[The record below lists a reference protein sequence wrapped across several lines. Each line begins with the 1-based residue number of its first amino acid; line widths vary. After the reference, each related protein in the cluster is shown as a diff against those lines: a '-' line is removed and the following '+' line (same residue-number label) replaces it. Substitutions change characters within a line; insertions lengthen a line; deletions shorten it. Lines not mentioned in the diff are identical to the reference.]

1 MHIRDHFDDHSPVD
15 MDRVWQILAQA
26 GHQGYV
32 SAEYES
38 SSPDSLP
45 PATGV
50 PRLVDEIQRLCKK
63 YSSV

>member
-1 MHIRDHFDDHSPVD
+1 
-15 MDRVWQILAQA
+15 MDRVWQIFAQA

-32 SAEYES
+32 SAEYEA
-38 SSPDSLP
+38 SSPGSLP

-50 PRLVDEIQRLCKK
+50 PKLVDEIQTLCKK